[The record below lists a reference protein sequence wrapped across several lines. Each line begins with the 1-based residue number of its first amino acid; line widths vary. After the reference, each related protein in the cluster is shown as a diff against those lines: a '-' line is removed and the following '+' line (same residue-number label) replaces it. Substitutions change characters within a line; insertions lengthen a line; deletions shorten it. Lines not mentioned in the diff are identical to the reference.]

1 MTKTFTA
8 EQIAALCPR
17 NAVYEHDEGIAIAP
31 RPGDGGL
38 QAETFIIPRVL
49 NVYPDLCTPV
59 DPTTP
64 LASFLASDLLHE
76 LGVADYAD
84 YAYDLSLRY
93 GIHWLDGTKSMFKI
107 TRPNLARHIQLIAK
121 VDRNYRLQAG
131 LIDYPPRSEEILKRL
146 SDYHYECWNERP
158 YQPYKHQVFIIPCD
172 YHTEAIQSQA
182 DSHWCNL
189 YLV

>member
-1 MTKTFTA
+1 MTRTFTA
-8 EQIAALCPR
+8 EKIADLCTH

-31 RPGDGGL
+31 RPGDGAL
-38 QAETFIIPRVL
+38 QSETFIIPRVL

-64 LASFLASDLLHE
+64 LASFLASDLLRE

-93 GIHWLDGTKSMFKI
+93 GIHWLEGTSSMFKI

-121 VDRNYRLQAG
+121 VDRDYRLQTG
-131 LIDYPPRSEEILKRL
+131 LIECPPRSEEILKRI
-146 SDYHYECWNERP
+146 SDYSYECWSDLP
-158 YQPYKHQVFIIPCD
+158 YRPYKHQVFIIPCD
-172 YHTEAIQSQA
+172 HRTEAIQSEA
-182 DSHWCNL
+182 DRHWRNL